1 MCRFEFYGWLN
12 LGHFPL
18 LFYRCLFVNK
28 IKRTLHGGLKI
39 YEFVTWN
46 HILKRWFITGGRCGC
61 TWTWCMLI
69 YGLVDV
75 DTLNFHD
82 SSYAKLNSG
91 RWDSYLD
98 FQTWSTLSSRNWLE
112 LSTFIWHFSVLG
124 FMILVFL
131 MILMFCY
138 VDF

>member
-75 DTLNFHD
+75 DTLFTTAATPSLILEDGIHILIFKLGRHFLVALFCSWFYD
-82 SSYAKLNSG
+82 SSFFNDFNVLLCRLLN
-91 RWDSYLD
+91 DIFLH
-98 FQTWSTLSSRNWLE
+98 Q
-112 LSTFIWHFSVLG
+112 
-124 FMILVFL
+124 IL
-131 MILMFCY
+131 
-138 VDF
+138 